1 MLRLALKSLLAHKL
15 RFAFT
20 ALAIVLGVAF
30 VVAAFVTADSLR
42 STFDDLATDINTGT
56 DFTVR
61 GALPFGDI
69 TQANPPPVDDSL
81 LDDIRAVAG
90 VESAEGGF
98 FVDGVIPVDG
108 SGESPTT
115 LGGPRAGTS
124 WTADPTL
131 SQYFLIDGEWP
142 QGPAQ
147 FAIDVVTFAD
157 HDYELGRDYQVVTPI
172 GPRTFT
178 LTGTMQ
184 FGFPENAGI
193 GAVFTVFD
201 TATAQQVLGL
211 DGKFNEIAVRA
222 EPAADISQVQD
233 RITAVLPAGTEV
245 ITSEEAAAE
254 FGDAFESFIGPFQ
267 TILLVF
273 AFIVLFVSAFII
285 SNTFNIVL
293 GQRVRELSLLRA
305 LGATPRQVRRSVLV
319 ESLVMGAT
327 AAAAGIGLGMLGAL
341 GLEALLSAFGASLPD
356 GPLPLR
362 PRTVA
367 WALGVGVGF
376 TVVASLMP
384 AAKASRISPVAGL
397 GDQSGSD
404 DGEHGRLWRVL
415 AGAGLA
421 ALGLLLIGRG
431 LFADFGSTTAQLL
444 SLGIGAAVVFVAVAV
459 LSPLIAGPTVAALA
473 RPLPW
478 ILRTPGRLAR
488 DNAARS
494 PRRTAATAVALT
506 IGLALVAMVLVVGQ
520 SLKDT
525 FSESLSDAVEA
536 DYVISTDTFSGVPE
550 TLAAE
555 LRRAGAAAAVPL
567 DEYPAQILSP
577 VAPGRIEDAELTVT
591 DLDAIGE
598 VANLGVADGALEGLD
613 PMSALLVASDT
624 ADDWGLEVGD
634 EVSVNLTSGETL
646 AVTVGAVFD
655 QTRPPFWDEWIIDES
670 LHRLTAGADLFDQWV
685 AVNVA
690 GDDPAASRALLDEV
704 LSAYPQATLE
714 DRQEFQESLESN
726 LNTLLALVN
735 VFLLFALAV
744 ALVGIV
750 NTLTLSVFERTRE
763 IGLLRAVGMTR
774 RQLRRA
780 IRWEAA
786 AISLYGALVGVALGL
801 GFGVALSV
809 AIPDDAIDRVS
820 VPGAQIAGIVVVAVA
835 FGLLAALFPSYRAG
849 RMNVLE
855 AIAAD

>member
-20 ALAIVLGVAF
+20 ALAIVLGVTF
-30 VVAAFVTADSLR
+30 VVSAFVTADSLR

-69 TQANPPPVDDSL
+69 TQATPPPVDDSL
-81 LDDIRAVAG
+81 LDDIRAVEG
-90 VESAEGGF
+90 VQSAEGGF

-131 SQYFLIDGEWP
+131 SQYFLIEGEWP
-142 QGPAQ
+142 QGPTQ
-147 FAIDVVTFAD
+147 FALDVVTFAD
-157 HDYELGRDYQVVTPI
+157 YDFELGRDYQVVTPI
-172 GPRTFT
+172 GPRIFT

-193 GAVFTVFD
+193 GAVFSVFD

-211 DGKFNEIAVRA
+211 EGKFNEIAVRA
-222 EPAADISQVQD
+222 EPAADILQVQD

-305 LGATPRQVRRSVLV
+305 LGATPRQVRRSVLI
-319 ESLVMGAT
+319 ESLVIGAT

-367 WALGVGVGF
+367 WAFAVGVGF
-376 TVVASLMP
+376 TVVASLLP

-397 GDQSGSD
+397 GEQNGD
-404 DGEHGRLWRVL
+404 DGEHGRLWRVI

-421 ALGLLLIGRG
+421 AVGLILIGRG
-431 LFADFGSTTAQLL
+431 LFADFDSTTAQLL

-525 FSESLSDAVEA
+525 FSESLSDSVQA

-550 TLAAE
+550 TLAAD
-555 LRRAGAAAAVPL
+555 LRSAGASAAVPL
-567 DEYPAQILSP
+567 DEYPAQVLSP

-591 DLDAIGE
+591 DLDAIDE
-598 VANLGVADGALEGLD
+598 VANLGVIDGTLEGLD

-646 AVTVGAVFD
+646 AVTVGAVFA

-670 LHRLTAGADLFDQWV
+670 LHRQTAGADLFDQWV
-685 AVNVA
+685 AVNVD
-690 GDDPAASRALLDEV
+690 GDDPEASRALLDEV

-714 DRQEFQESLESN
+714 DRQEFQASLESN

-735 VFLLFALAV
+735 VFLLFALVV

-750 NTLTLSVFERTRE
+750 NTLTLSVFERTHE

-786 AISLYGALVGVALGL
+786 AISLYGALVGVVLGL

-820 VPGAQIAGIVVVAVA
+820 VPAWQMVGLVVVAMA
-835 FGLLAALFPSYRAG
+835 FGLLAAVFPSYRAG

>member
-20 ALAIVLGVAF
+20 ALAIVLGVTF
-30 VVAAFVTADSLR
+30 VVSAFVTADSLR
-42 STFDDLATDINTGT
+42 STFDDLAADINTGT

-69 TQANPPPVDDSL
+69 TQATPPPVDDSL
-81 LDDIRAVAG
+81 LDDIRALDG
-90 VESAEGGF
+90 VRAAEGAF
-98 FVDGVIPVDG
+98 FVDGVIPTDG

-115 LGGPRAGTS
+115 FGGPRAGS
-124 WTADPTL
+124 NWTADPTL

-142 QGPAQ
+142 TGLSE
-147 FAIDVVTFAD
+147 FAVDVVTFAD
-157 HDYELGRDYQVVTPI
+157 YDFELGRDYQVVTPT

-193 GAVFTVFD
+193 GAVFSVFD
-201 TATAQQVLGL
+201 TPTAQQVLGFE
-211 DGKFNEIAVRA
+211 GKFNEIAVRA
-222 EPAADISQVQD
+222 DPAADISTVRD
-233 RITAVLPAGTEV
+233 RITGVLPAGTEV
-245 ITSEEAAAE
+245 ITAEEAEAE

-305 LGATPRQVRRSVLV
+305 LGATPSQVRRSVLI
-319 ESLVMGAT
+319 ESLVIGAT
-327 AAAAGIGLGMLGAL
+327 AAAVGIGLGMLGAL
-341 GLEALLSAFGASLPD
+341 ALEWLLSAFGASLPD

-362 PRTVA
+362 PRTLA
-367 WALGVGVGF
+367 WAFGVGVGF
-376 TVVASLMP
+376 TVAASLVP
-384 AAKASRISPVAGL
+384 AAKAARISPVAGL
-397 GDQSGSD
+397 GEQSGDD
-404 DGEHGRLWRVL
+404 DGHGSLWRVIV
-415 AGAGLA
+415 GAALA
-421 ALGLLLIGRG
+421 ALGLILIGRG
-431 LFADFGSTTAQLL
+431 LFADFDSTTAQLL
-444 SLGIGAAVVFVAVAV
+444 SLGIGAAVMFVAVAV
-459 LSPLIAGPTVAALA
+459 LSPLVAGPTVAALA

-525 FSESLSDAVEA
+525 FGESLSDAVQA

-550 TLAAE
+550 TLAAD
-555 LRRAGAAAAVPL
+555 LRSAGAAAAVPL

-577 VAPGRIEDAELTVT
+577 VAPGRLDDVELTVT
-591 DLDAIGE
+591 DLSAIDE
-598 VANLGVADGALEGLD
+598 VANLGVIDGALEGLD
-613 PMSALLVASDT
+613 PMSALLVAGDA
-624 ADDWGLEVGD
+624 ADDWGLKVGD
-634 EVSVNLTSGETL
+634 EVSVSLTSGETL
-646 AVTVGAVFD
+646 AVTVGAVFAK
-655 QTRPPFWDEWIIDES
+655 TRPPFWDEWIIDES
-670 LHRLTAGADLFDQWV
+670 LHRQTAGGDRFDQWV
-685 AVNVA
+685 AVNVD
-690 GDDPAASRALLDEV
+690 GDDPAASRAVLDEV
-704 LSAYPQATLE
+704 VGAYPQATLE
-714 DRQEFQESLESN
+714 DRQEFQASLEAN
-726 LNTLLALVN
+726 LDTALALVN
-735 VFLLFALAV
+735 VFLLFALVV

-750 NTLTLSVFERTRE
+750 NTLTLSVFERTHE

-786 AISLYGALVGVALGL
+786 AISLYGALVGVVLGL

-820 VPGAQIAGIVVVAVA
+820 VPGAQIVGLVVVAVA
-835 FGLLAALFPSYRAG
+835 FGLLAAVFPSYRAG
-849 RMNVLE
+849 RMNVLD